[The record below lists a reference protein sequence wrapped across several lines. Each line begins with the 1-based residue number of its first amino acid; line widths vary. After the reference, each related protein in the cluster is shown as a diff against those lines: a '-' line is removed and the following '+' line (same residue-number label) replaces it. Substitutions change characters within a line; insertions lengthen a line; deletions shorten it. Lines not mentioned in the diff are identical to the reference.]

1 MKTSLF
7 TTLLILLFVSTP
19 YLPNTFA
26 QDYQT
31 WGLPEGAKARL
42 GKGWISDIA
51 YSPDGTR
58 LAVASAIG
66 IWIYDTETFT
76 EVALL
81 TGHTGYVNAV
91 AYSPDPDRKIL
102 ISGGAD
108 STVRVWDTDT
118 GELLHTLEDE
128 ENNGRV
134 VDVAFSPDGKMFG
147 SAMATA
153 RSKAHPLLWDAHT
166 LQPLHNFNAY
176 GTATCLAFSS
186 DSKWIAVGLY
196 GDPISIWNVST
207 GEKVGEI
214 SGHATSIAFS
224 ADGITLATGYAY
236 ADRWSERE
244 EWSKHVELWGAR
256 TFEHWQTLSSHDRG
270 ANAVA
275 FSPDGE
281 ILASAGN
288 DNLIQLWDT
297 FIGENLQTLEGHTE
311 GVQSV
316 SFSPGGNT
324 LASASR
330 SEIIFW
336 DVDTGEQKQ
345 IITGHTHRIHSI
357 ALSNDG
363 VTLASGYPNGTVQ
376 LWNVNHQ
383 AKQQLMTAD
392 WEAPITGLSF
402 SPDGTMLAVS
412 TDEVFYMWNPTSRE
426 QLWRRSYWPWRYT
439 SGLTFSPDG
448 TTLVAIKNLGNIGL
462 FDVVTG
468 EPTQEYDHSR
478 SWISDISFSPDS
490 QFLAVVD
497 RHNDGIDLR
506 HLRTERKIRTLGAG
520 GGNSVYSVAY
530 APDGS
535 TIAAGVGNE
544 VWFWNV
550 RSGETLDKKL
560 TGHVGEVLVPLRSSP
575 NLYTVAYVHTVAYS
589 SNGKTL
595 MSASTDGSIC
605 LWDVDT
611 GERKDIFMGHIGPL
625 VDVAYSP
632 NGKTLASASEDG
644 TVLLWELTPSEFAQ
658 HSVDV
663 NGDGVVNILDLTLVA
678 SNFGEQ
684 GENISDVNGD
694 GVVNIQDLVAVA
706 AAFGDTAAAPEI
718 SSLNLENMPT
728 RADVAAWLQQ
738 ARQVNL
744 TDPTSQ
750 RGILILEQ
758 LLAVLTPQETILLAN
773 YPNPFNPETW
783 IPYQLATPADVS
795 ISIYA
800 ADGRLVRALDLG
812 HQPIGTYQNRS
823 RAAYWDGKNEIGES
837 VASGLYFY
845 TLTAGDFTATR
856 KMLILK

>member
-1 MKTSLF
+1 MKRTLF
-7 TTLLILLFVSTP
+7 TILLILLFVSTI
-19 YLPNTFA
+19 YLPLSNA
-26 QDYQT
+26 QDTQT
-31 WGLPEGAKARL
+31 WGLPDGAKARL

-58 LAVASAIG
+58 LAVASSIG
-66 IWIYDTETFT
+66 IWIYDTETFA

-81 TGHTGYVNAV
+81 TGHTGYVNAL

-102 ISGGAD
+102 ISGGD
-108 STVRVWDTDT
+108 DNTVRVWNTDT
-118 GELLHTLEDE
+118 SELLHTLERDGYD
-128 ENNGRV
+128 GRV

-256 TFEHWQTLSSHDRG
+256 TFEHWQTLSYHDRG

-288 DNLIQLWDT
+288 DSLIQLWDT
-297 FIGENLQTLEGHTE
+297 FIGENLQTFEGHTT

-316 SFSPGGNT
+316 SFSPNGNT

-336 DVDTGEQKQ
+336 DVDTGEEKQ
-345 IITGHTHRIHSI
+345 IITGHTHRVHSI

-363 VTLASGYPNGTVQ
+363 VTLASGHSNGTVQ
-376 LWNVNHQ
+376 FWDVNHQ

-426 QLWRRSYWPWRYT
+426 QLWDRSYWPWRYT

-448 TTLVAIKNLGNIGL
+448 TTLAAIKNLGNIGL

-478 SWISDISFSPDS
+478 RPISDISFSPDS
-490 QFLAVVD
+490 QFLAVV
-497 RHNDGIDLR
+497 NSFNIDLW
-506 HLRTERKIRTLGAG
+506 HLRTERKIRTLGG
-520 GGNSVYSVAY
+520 GEVYSAAY

-535 TIAAGVGNE
+535 TIAGGVGNE

-550 RSGETLDKKL
+550 RSGEILDKKL
-560 TGHVGEVLVPLRSSP
+560 TGHVGEVLVPLRSNP

-611 GERKDIFMGHIGPL
+611 GERKDIFKGHTGPL

-632 NGKTLASASEDG
+632 NGRTLASGSDDG
-644 TVLLWELTPSEFAQ
+644 TVLLWEITPPESSQ

-694 GVVNIQDLVAVA
+694 GIVNILDLTLVA

-728 RADVAAWLQQ
+728 RAEVATWLQH
-738 ARQVNL
+738 ARQMNL
-744 TDPTSQ
+744 PDPIFQ
-750 RGILILEQ
+750 RGIRILEQ
-758 LLAVLTPQETILLAN
+758 LLAVLTPQETTLLAN

-783 IPYQLATPADVS
+783 IPYQLAKPADVTLT
-795 ISIYA
+795 IY
-800 ADGRLVRALDLG
+800 DINGRVVRDLDLG
-812 HQPIGTYQNRS
+812 HQRAGMYQS
-823 RAAYWDGKNEIGES
+823 RARAAHWDGRNAVGEP
-837 VASGLYFY
+837 VASGVYFY

-856 KMLILK
+856 KLLIRK

>member
-1 MKTSLF
+1 MKRTLF
-7 TTLLILLFVSTP
+7 TTLLILLFVSTV
-19 YLPNTFA
+19 YLPLGYA

-31 WGLPEGAKARL
+31 WGLPDGAKARL

-58 LAVASAIG
+58 LAVASSIG

-108 STVRVWDTDT
+108 NTVRVWNTDT
-118 GELLHTLEDE
+118 GELLHTMDLK
-128 ENNGRV
+128 GRDGSSV
-134 VDVAFSPDGKMFG
+134 KDVAFSPDGKMFG
-147 SAMATA
+147 GVTES
-153 RSKAHPLLWDAHT
+153 LLFLWDAHT
-166 LQPLHNFNAY
+166 LHPPSNFPVRSVSGN
-176 GTATCLAFSS
+176 CLAFSS
-186 DSKWIAVGLY
+186 DSKWIAVGFS
-196 GDPISIWNVST
+196 DIEIWDVST
-207 GEKVGEI
+207 GERVERIRTGYVN
-214 SGHATSIAFS
+214 SIAFS
-224 ADGITLATGYAY
+224 SDGITLASGYNGGVA
-236 ADRWSERE
+236 
-244 EWSKHVELWGAR
+244 LWGAR
-256 TFEHWQTLSSHDRG
+256 TFEHWLSLDAHPNHV
-270 ANAVA
+270 NAVA

-281 ILASAGN
+281 ILASASN

-324 LASASR
+324 LASASWT
-330 SEIIFW
+330 EIIFW
-336 DVDTGEQKQ
+336 DVDTSEAKQ
-345 IITGHTHRIHSI
+345 TITGHTHSVHSI

-363 VTLASGYPNGTVQ
+363 VTLASGHTDGIQ
-376 LWNVNHQ
+376 LWDVNRQ
-383 AKQQLMTAD
+383 AKQQLVTTD
-392 WEAPITGLSF
+392 SDLEAPLKGLSF
-402 SPDGTMLAVS
+402 SPDGTMLAISINNRGVS
-412 TDEVFYMWNPTSRE
+412 MWNPTSRE
-426 QLWRRSYWPWRYT
+426 QLWGTNIWF
-439 SGLTFSPDG
+439 SGSSITFSPDG
-448 TTLVAIKNLGNIGL
+448 TTLAAIRSSEDIWL
-462 FDVVTG
+462 FDVGTG
-468 EPTQEYDHSR
+468 ELTQEYDYEYG
-478 SWISDISFSPDS
+478 SWRWTFDISFSPDS
-490 QFLAVVD
+490 QFLAVV
-497 RHNDGIDLR
+497 NSYKGEIDLW
-506 HLRTERKIRTLGAG
+506 HLRTERKIRTLGILDRG
-520 GGNSVYSVAY
+520 GILDGVWMFSAAY

-535 TIAAGVGNE
+535 TLAGGVGNE

-550 RSGETLDKKL
+550 RSGEILDKKL
-560 TGHVGEVLVPLRSSP
+560 TGHVGEYPLWRDP
-575 NLYTVAYVHTVAYS
+575 YYVHTVAYS

-611 GERKDIFMGHIGPL
+611 GERKDIFRGHTGLL

-632 NGKTLASASEDG
+632 NGRTLASGSDDG
-644 TVLLWELTPSEFAQ
+644 TVLLWEPMPSEFRQ

-684 GENISDVNGD
+684 GENASDVNGD
-694 GVVNIQDLVAVA
+694 GVVNILDLTLVA

-728 RADVAAWLQQ
+728 RAEVATWLQH

-744 TDPTSQ
+744 TDPTFQ
-750 RGILILEQ
+750 RGIRILEQ
-758 LLAVLTPQETILLAN
+758 LLVVLTPQETILLAN

-783 IPYQLATPADVS
+783 IPYQLVNPADVS

-800 ADGRLVRALDLG
+800 VDGKLVRRLDLG
-812 HQPIGTYQNRS
+812 HQPVGIYQTRS

>member
-1 MKTSLF
+1 MKKILF
-7 TTLLILLFVSTP
+7 SIVSTFIFASIFFTS
-19 YLPNTFA
+19 NAFA

-31 WGLPEGAKARL
+31 WGLPDGAKARL

-58 LAVASAIG
+58 LAVASSIG
-66 IWIYDTETFT
+66 IWIYDTNTLA

-108 STVRVWDTDT
+108 GIVRVWNTDT

-128 ENNGRV
+128 ENNGSV

-147 SAMATA
+147 SAMIRGTQP
-153 RSKAHPLLWDAHT
+153 SLWDAHT
-166 LQPLHNFNAY
+166 LQPLPNFRPFGN
-176 GTATCLAFSS
+176 ATCLAFSS
-186 DSKWIAVGLY
+186 DSKWVAVGY
-196 GDPISIWNVST
+196 SSDIYISDVST
-207 GEKVGEI
+207 GERVGSI
-214 SGHATSIAFS
+214 RVSHLLTSIAFS
-224 ADGITLATGYAY
+224 SDGITLAIGHNW
-236 ADRWSERE
+236 R
-244 EWSKHVELWGAR
+244 HVSLWGAR
-256 TFEHWQTLSSHDRG
+256 TFEHWQSLGTHSNG
-270 ANAVA
+270 VNAVA

-288 DNLIQLWDT
+288 DNLIRLWDT
-297 FIGENLQTLEGHTE
+297 FIGENLQTLRGHTA

-316 SFSPGGNT
+316 SFSSDGNT

-336 DVDTGEQKQ
+336 DVDTGEQQQ
-345 IITGHTHRIHSI
+345 IITGHTHSIHSI

-363 VTLASGYPNGTVQ
+363 VTLASGHTDSTVQ
-376 LWNVNHQ
+376 LWDVNRQ
-383 AKQQLMTAD
+383 AKQQLTTAD
-392 WEAPITGLSF
+392 SEAPITGLSF
-402 SPDGTMLAVS
+402 SPDGTMLAIGS
-412 TDEVFYMWNPTSRE
+412 GEVVYMWNPTSRE
-426 QLWRRSYWPWRYT
+426 QLWVAQYIYGIRRGIHGAPS
-439 SGLTFSPDG
+439 SITFSPDG
-448 TTLVAIKNLGNIGL
+448 TTLAAIHGGDISL
-462 FDVVTG
+462 FDVGTG
-468 EPTQEYDHSR
+468 ERTQYYHYGSF
-478 SWISDISFSPDS
+478 SDISFSPDS
-490 QFLAVVD
+490 QFLAVVNAGSAD
-497 RHNDGIDLR
+497 DDEIDLL
-506 HLRTERKIRTLGAG
+506 HLRTERKIRTLGTLG
-520 GGNSVYSVAY
+520 GGEMYSAAY

-535 TIAAGVGNE
+535 TIAGSVHNE

-550 RSGETLDKKL
+550 RSGEIEKKL
-560 TGHVGEVLVPLRSSP
+560 TGHVGEIQRWP
-575 NLYTVAYVHTVAYS
+575 YVHTVAYS

-595 MSASTDGSIC
+595 MSASNDGSIC

-611 GERKDIFMGHIGPL
+611 GERKDIFMGHTGRL

-632 NGKTLASASEDG
+632 NGKTLASASDDG
-644 TVLLWELTPSEFAQ
+644 TVLLWEPIPSEFRQ

-694 GVVNIQDLVAVA
+694 GVVNILDLTLVA

-728 RADVAAWLQQ
+728 RADVATWLQH
-738 ARQVNL
+738 ARQMNL
-744 TDPTSQ
+744 PDPIFQ

-758 LLAVLTPQETILLAN
+758 LLAVLTPQETVLLAN

-783 IPYQLATPADVS
+783 IPYQLAKPAAVTLT
-795 ISIYA
+795 IYA
-800 ADGRLVRALDLG
+800 IDGKLVRTLDLG
-812 HQPIGTYQNRS
+812 HQPVGIYQGKS
-823 RAAYWDGKNEIGES
+823 RAAYWDGRNAVGEP
-837 VASGLYFY
+837 VASGVYFY

-856 KMLILK
+856 KMLIRK